1 MDSSEVGLRTTG
13 FGVFPDLA
21 FNSYHMSKSPLSL
34 VWIVVCSLAACI
46 HATPTPYQPKAA
58 HGGYT
63 DSALDDSTFVI
74 AVVGNAA
81 TERVKVLEYF
91 HRRAKE
97 LCTSKGFTDYR
108 VLEQQATSNTTGSV
122 HGGDGS
128 VETSPEHSG
137 RIRCTKAP

>member
-1 MDSSEVGLRTTG
+1 
-13 FGVFPDLA
+13 
-21 FNSYHMSKSPLSL
+21 MSKIPLSL
-34 VWIVVCSLAACI
+34 VCIVVFSLAACI
-46 HATPTPYQPKAA
+46 AKPTPYQPRTAL
-58 HGGYT
+58 GGYT

-74 AVVGNAA
+74 AVTGNPR
-81 TERVKVLEYF
+81 TERVTVLEYF